1 MANVKISALPTATA
15 ATGVDVVPLVQSGV
29 TKKLSMTAL
38 LTSPTLFGSG
48 MSTFLATPSSDNLRA
63 VLTDETGTGA
73 AVFATSP
80 TLTTPTVTGPT
91 VSTGNLTFSS
101 TAQRI
106 TGDFSNATVA
116 NRLMFQTS
124 TVNGNTSVAAIPNG
138 TSVQANIRAFA
149 NSDPTNASFTDIG
162 ADPTVGSFL
171 RAERAGTGT
180 FLPMTFWTFGSEKLR
195 IAADATGTYTFG
207 GTAPRI
213 TGDMSNATAS
223 NRLAFQTSTTNASTG
238 VFILPN
244 GTGPQAALLAFNNS
258 DPTNAAAADVRAIS
272 TDIRFSSL
280 ITGTGTYLPMTF
292 YTGGSERV
300 RVDTSGNVS
309 LKTTTSFGGP
319 VGGMLNQ
326 GEYHIATDGKYI
338 RWNTY
343 FDGSTTKYYGNG
355 SAGLIGLGSGDGL
368 EFYTCPTNVSGAGAV
383 ATGTLRLKLDLNGNV
398 NIPTLGARITGDFTN
413 ATVANRLAFQ
423 TSTANSTTSVAAIPS
438 GTGTVANFSVVNNS
452 TPTNASV
459 GLFQA
464 TSTVIAITTSAT
476 GSGTTLPITFNVPGE
491 VARIDTSGNVI
502 QGTAAVATTA
512 TAGFLWITSCAGV
525 PTGAPTAPY
534 TNAAAMVCDTTNNRL
549 YVRVAGT
556 WRYATLT

>member
-1 MANVKISALPTATA
+1 MANVKISALPAATA

-63 VLTDETGTGA
+63 ALTDETGTGS

-91 VSTGNLTFSS
+91 VSTGNLTFSG

-106 TGDFSNATVA
+106 TGDFSNATHA
-116 NRLMFQTS
+116 NRLS
-124 TVNGNTSVAAIPNG
+124 
-138 TSVQANIRAFA
+138 
-149 NSDPTNASFTDIG
+149 
-162 ADPTVGSFL
+162 
-171 RAERAGTGT
+171 
-180 FLPMTFWTFGSEKLR
+180 
-195 IAADATGTYTFG
+195 
-207 GTAPRI
+207 
-213 TGDMSNATAS
+213 
-223 NRLAFQTSTTNASTG
+223 FQTSTTNGATSP
-238 VFILPN
+238 FLLPN
-244 GTGPQAALLAFNNS
+244 GTGNTAQWVIASAS
-258 DPTNAAAADVRAIS
+258 DPTNSSYLGVGIITAASARITS
-272 TDIRFSSL
+272 DI
-280 ITGTGTYLPMTF
+280 IGTGTYLPMTF

-300 RVDTSGNVS
+300 RVDTSGNVGIGTASPSGNLQVSAANTRVRFSNTAGTASTLLFGADSGQVFLGAETNAPVYFITNNTERMRIDASGNVGIGTASPSQLVEAS
-309 LKTTTSFGGP
+309 LSQNGKTQVKVTNVNAG
-319 VGGMLNQ
+319 
-326 GEYHIATDGKYI
+326 A
-338 RWNTY
+338 NT
-343 FDGSTTKYYGNG
+343 
-355 SAGLIGLGSGDGL
+355 SAGVLFGTSSGDNGYIGANGGAASSAL
-368 EFYTCPTNVSGAGAV
+368 GGANAVQVTNLTANPLVL
-383 ATGTLRLKLDLNGNV
+383 ATNNTERMRIDASGNV
-398 NIPTLGARITGDFTN
+398 NISTLGARITGDFTN
-413 ATVANRLAFQ
+413 ATVANRLTFQ
-423 TSTANSTTSVAAIPS
+423 TSTANSTTSVGAIPS
-438 GTGTVANFSVVNNS
+438 GTGTTANFAVVNNS